1 MSSFSFPPPLRVSAS
16 ASAVV
21 LTVVWVLWRK
31 LRRSSLSDIS
41 GPKSDSWITGN
52 LMAFFSP
59 QAYEW
64 HGNLV
69 ETFGSAV
76 KFFGFFGDEQMYFTD
91 PHAINHILK
100 SGDVFEEQLYFLEGN
115 KLWFGLGLLST
126 VGDMHKRQRRTI
138 SPVFSAS
145 HMRDLTPMV
154 YSIARDLRAY
164 MTAAVSDSDDV
175 GSKELDFHDWMSRS
189 SLDFIS
195 KCGMGYSFDALDV
208 TKPNAY
214 RDIVKNFIPVLVRT
228 ALIRQLIPWAV
239 KLGPAWARRLMVA
252 ITPLEHVTLLKH
264 FSDILWNTANEVLTS
279 KQEALAKGDASV
291 SEQIGQGKDIMSIL
305 LRNNNK
311 LKSGEQLPQEELL
324 GQISTLIFTAQDT
337 TAAAL
342 SRMFQVLADHPDV
355 QRQVREEVTTAHAQ
369 GDLSYAELMALPLL
383 DAVCRE
389 TLRMYP
395 PVAFTLRTTLMDAV
409 VPLQRPIKG
418 KSGKTYTSVHIP
430 ANTDV
435 CVGIIGANKDKAIWG
450 QDADEWKPSRWLSEM
465 PAAVQDLPGIY
476 YNMLTF
482 GTGPRSCIGLKFA
495 ELEMKILAC
504 VLLERFSF
512 DKPSTEIAWQ
522 LGNIQVPYAKG
533 TEESLRPN
541 LPLKVSILKD
551 LC

>member
-1 MSSFSFPPPLRVSAS
+1 MSSSTNINIGAAS
-16 ASAVV
+16 VAIILTSAVV
-21 LTVVWVLWRK
+21 WPLGRRLFQSGS
-31 LRRSSLSDIS
+31 LRDIP

-64 HGNLV
+64 HGHLV
-69 ETFGSAV
+69 ETWGSAV
-76 KFFGFFGDEQMYFTD
+76 KFYGFFGDEQMYFTD

-100 SGDVFEEQLYFLEGN
+100 TGDVFEEQSYFLEGN

-145 HMRDLTPMV
+145 HMRDLTPMA
-154 YSIARDLRAY
+154 YSIARELREF
-164 MTAAVSDSDDV
+164 MTADLKPTAD
-175 GSKELDFHDWMSRS
+175 SKEMDIHDWMSRS

-195 KCGMGYSFDALDV
+195 KCGMGYSFDALDM

-228 ALIRQLIPWAV
+228 ALIRQTIPWAV
-239 KLGPAWARRLMVA
+239 KLGPVWARRFAIAVA
-252 ITPLEHVTLLKH
+252 PFAHVTLLKH
-264 FSDILWNTANEVLTS
+264 FSDILWSTANEVLTS
-279 KQEALAKGDASV
+279 KQDALAKGDASV
-291 SEQIGQGKDIMSIL
+291 AEQIGQGKDIMSIL
-305 LRNNNK
+305 LRNNSK
-311 LKSGEQLPQEELL
+311 LNARDRLPQEELL

-342 SRMFQVLADHPDV
+342 SRMFQVLADNPDV
-355 QRQVREEVTTAHAQ
+355 QQQLRAEVTTAHAQ
-369 GDLSYAELMALPLL
+369 GDLSYAELTALPLL

-395 PVAFTLRTTLMDAV
+395 PVAFTLRTQV
-409 VPLQRPIKG
+409 VLLSAPARPIKG
-418 KSGKTYTSVHIP
+418 KSGKTHTSVHIP

-435 CVGIIGANKDKAIWG
+435 CVGIIGANKDKTIWG
-450 QDADEWKPSRWLSEM
+450 EDADEWKPARWMGEM
-465 PAAVQDLPGIY
+465 PTAVQDLPGIY
-476 YNMLTF
+476 SNMLTF

-495 ELEMKILAC
+495 ELEMKILAS

-512 DKPSTEIAWQ
+512 DKPATEIAWQ

-551 LC
+551 I